1 MPTDEILAPQ
11 RDPKRFPFTQV
22 PVRVLAPNLVT
33 LLALCSGL
41 TSFKLA
47 FEGRI
52 ELALTCII
60 AAAILDGI
68 DGRLARMLKGTSK
81 FGAELDSLTDFVNF
95 GCAPAIVLY
104 VWILNGLG
112 NVGWIVALAFAICGA
127 LRLARFNVQLDD
139 PNKPAWANN
148 FFTGIPAPAG
158 ALCALLPVYAVLVGL
173 PKASLPA
180 GAVLVYTALIAGL
193 MVSKVPTFSGKK
205 LGLSVGREKVIFL
218 LLGLAIFVALL
229 VTYTWEVMLVCTL
242 IYLAM
247 LPVGLNAWRKLA
259 AADRAQAQS
268 TTPAGGR
275 ITARMVR

>member
-1 MPTDEILAPQ
+1 MPTDETLAPQ

-41 TSFKLA
+41 TSIKLA

-95 GCAPAIVLY
+95 GCAPAILLY
-104 VWILNGLG
+104 IWILNGLG
-112 NVGWIVALAFAICGA
+112 NVGWIVALAFAVCGA

-139 PNKPAWANN
+139 PNKPAWASN

-173 PKASLPA
+173 PKAYLPA
-180 GAVLVYTALIAGL
+180 GAVLIYTALIAGL

-205 LGLSVGREKVIFL
+205 MGLSVGREKVIFL

-242 IYLAM
+242 LYLAM

-259 AADRAQAQS
+259 AADRAQAQA
-268 TTPAGGR
+268 TTPPA
-275 ITARMVR
+275 